1 MESWGQKL
9 ISQKNGKSKNFLTQ
23 NILEICN
30 IIKRPDLRILGIE
43 EGAESHL
50 LGPENI
56 RNKITEHFPN
66 LKEIQPI
73 EQT

>member
-1 MESWGQKL
+1 MVNLKIFWHKTSW
-9 ISQKNGKSKNFLTQ
+9 KSVKQ
-23 NILEICN
+23 
-30 IIKRPDLRILGIE
+30 PDLRILGIE

-50 LGPENI
+50 LGTENI
-56 RNKITEHFPN
+56 RNKITEHFLN